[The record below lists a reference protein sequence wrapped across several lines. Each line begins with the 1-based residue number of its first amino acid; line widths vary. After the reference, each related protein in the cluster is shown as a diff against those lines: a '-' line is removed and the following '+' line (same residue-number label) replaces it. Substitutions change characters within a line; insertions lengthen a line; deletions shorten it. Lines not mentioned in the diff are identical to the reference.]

1 MSGSEFLLIT
11 TPDWIEAIGANDMVF
26 AYGEESF
33 AACITR
39 QEWGSL
45 DEVFR
50 ASGYIP
56 DGYGLTDARMLSIG
70 TDINTRLRVWLRYA
84 RLVYAPGTE
93 PGGTPAV

>member
-1 MSGSEFLLIT
+1 MPGSDFLLIT
-11 TPDWIEAIGANDMVF
+11 TPEWIEATNPNDMVF

-39 QEWGSL
+39 EEWSSL

-50 ASGYIP
+50 IGGYLP
-56 DGYGLTDARMLSIG
+56 DGHGLTDARMLSIG

-84 RLVYAPGTE
+84 KLVYAPGTE
-93 PGGTPAV
+93 PA